1 LLRRVNSEEIKVM
14 FYGKPPVVKRPA
26 DQEAAAPRR
35 ALLGERRALPEH
47 KLIVPKIL
55 RSRNS

>member
-1 LLRRVNSEEIKVM
+1 M
-14 FYGKPPVVKRPA
+14 FYGKSPVVKRPA